1 MIKDIALKLV
11 ITSSK
16 IAGFVF
22 IIFAA
27 AEIFIYKEH
36 QIALS
41 WGLLSAMGFGIK
53 NVAQVFENKSTP

>member
-1 MIKDIALKLV
+1 MIKDIAIKFV

-16 IAGFVF
+16 IAGFIF

-36 QIALS
+36 QIALD
-41 WGLLSAMGFGIK
+41 WGILSAMCFGIK
-53 NVAQVFENKSTP
+53 NVAQVFEKKSIA